1 MNGRAIL
8 PNAGRVD
15 YLPASPYWA
24 QTVAT
29 RAADMFEPGSM
40 DISQHKSVYGSFI
53 GLTKF
58 TIIGCII
65 LLALMALFL
74 V

>member
-1 MNGRAIL
+1 
-8 PNAGRVD
+8 
-15 YLPASPYWA
+15 
-24 QTVAT
+24 
-29 RAADMFEPGSM
+29 MFEPGSM